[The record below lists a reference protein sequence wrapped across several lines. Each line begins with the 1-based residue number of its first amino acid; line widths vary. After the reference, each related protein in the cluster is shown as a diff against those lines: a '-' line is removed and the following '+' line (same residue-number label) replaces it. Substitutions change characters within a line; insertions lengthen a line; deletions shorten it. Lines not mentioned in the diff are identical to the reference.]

1 MLNDREIRQKIE
13 GSFSQ
18 EIFENLLETIIDR
31 DTNKMVAEQ
40 YEEEGQY
47 ELALKWYR
55 NASALGDV
63 DSMYKIGQYYETGRA
78 VSQNLDRAYTWYMK
92 AAEQG
97 YPQCLKRLA
106 PEYYSGSKYCQHDPQ
121 KAKSYWIRLFI
132 IEPDPHN
139 EINLNKYYPDWKID
153 NNTDF
158 NILELKSKK
167 KTEILAQ
174 HGVAAAAY
182 WLGINFYGS
191 NLSKDLMNMLGYE
204 TDIDK
209 SRRWLLKAAL
219 NEFLPAEEAL
229 QSLFS
234 IDVKAASTGEE
245 MYQLGNSYAKDDASE
260 QDNDL
265 RFFWLRRSV
274 DAGCESACNNLG
286 ICYDNAIGTERD
298 YEKANELYLRAIK
311 IDGSGAAYYNYG
323 LSLYYGSG
331 VVEDEEE
338 AKKYFLIAREKG
350 SSSAGD
356 FLKEHYGIVGSI
368 DLKYSDFDEEI
379 IFENTEATI
388 EFCGIQTMESGFSIR
403 FWYNNETCPEY
414 HLWINNLEVN
424 DSVIHKFYKVGT
436 MCPDESDWLEVSF
449 SYELSL
455 NDRIKFSLGIND
467 EDDIEICETNRISIT
482 LNKEAPVFEII
493 GDLRSPSLNKYAF
506 LENTSRSLT
515 IFEDKYRI
523 IEFGGFT
530 EENKIVSMKIWV
542 KNSSGSVFQAYIQNL
557 IVDEKIILKR
567 KFIEMVDSEDCWQCI
582 KYPIQN
588 INVNLDSSYEI
599 KFGIVLLTIKGNV
612 VAISERVK
620 ATLDFSEKLVDIGLE
635 NPN

>member
-55 NASALGDV
+55 NTSALGDA
-63 DSMYKIGQYYETGRA
+63 DSMYKIGQYYETGKA

-245 MYQLGNSYAKDDASE
+245 MYQLGNSYAKDDASK

-286 ICYDNAIGTERD
+286 IC
-298 YEKANELYLRAIK
+298 
-311 IDGSGAAYYNYG
+311 
-323 LSLYYGSG
+323 
-331 VVEDEEE
+331 
-338 AKKYFLIAREKG
+338 
-350 SSSAGD
+350 
-356 FLKEHYGIVGSI
+356 
-368 DLKYSDFDEEI
+368 
-379 IFENTEATI
+379 
-388 EFCGIQTMESGFSIR
+388 
-403 FWYNNETCPEY
+403 
-414 HLWINNLEVN
+414 
-424 DSVIHKFYKVGT
+424 
-436 MCPDESDWLEVSF
+436 
-449 SYELSL
+449 
-455 NDRIKFSLGIND
+455 
-467 EDDIEICETNRISIT
+467 
-482 LNKEAPVFEII
+482 
-493 GDLRSPSLNKYAF
+493 
-506 LENTSRSLT
+506 
-515 IFEDKYRI
+515 
-523 IEFGGFT
+523 
-530 EENKIVSMKIWV
+530 
-542 KNSSGSVFQAYIQNL
+542 
-557 IVDEKIILKR
+557 
-567 KFIEMVDSEDCWQCI
+567 
-582 KYPIQN
+582 
-588 INVNLDSSYEI
+588 
-599 KFGIVLLTIKGNV
+599 
-612 VAISERVK
+612 
-620 ATLDFSEKLVDIGLE
+620 
-635 NPN
+635 